1 MSEDIDKKIAS
12 IVRKE
17 LKNENYDD
25 DCWLKA
31 FTAPLDIFNSPLPLT
46 LPAKLICEL
55 KNKTNNKIYEFFFI
69 LTGYKFL

>member
-1 MSEDIDKKIAS
+1 MSADIDKKIAS

-31 FTAPLDIFNSPLPLT
+31 FKKAGGDENKAKVLYIDIRTNDLKKI
-46 LPAKLICEL
+46 AEKEKIEL
-55 KNKTNNKIYEFFFI
+55 FVIINI
-69 LTGYKFL
+69 KFY

>member
-31 FTAPLDIFNSPLPLT
+31 FKKADGDE
-46 LPAKLICEL
+46 K
-55 KNKTNNKIYEFFFI
+55 K
-69 LTGYKFL
+69 GYSVLR